1 MNRVLTKADVQLHTH
16 HTRKACSSPAA
27 FRRNSTSIFFLRA
40 TRTHTEKRLLFI
52 PRTCSHLWMKDT
64 HPLPPSRSLPRRNA
78 FFKGLQKL
86 LSGGK
91 MRNENLHCKKWRAC
105 CTNINKDL
113 IGTSFKKEDYEKH
126 EFSKKMPLKVR
137 QTLHQF
143 GCFLNVFVPSL
154 RGFAPQDAPSTNLN
168 NMQLHPHFKALK
180 LSRLFLSEWI

>member
-1 MNRVLTKADVQLHTH
+1 MFLP
-16 HTRKACSSPAA
+16 CSFT

-40 TRTHTEKRLLFI
+40 KRTHTEKRLLFI

-91 MRNENLHCKKWRAC
+91 MQNENLHCKKRRAC

-126 EFSKKMPLKVR
+126 EFSNKMLLKLC

-154 RGFAPQDAPSTNLN
+154 RGFAPQDAASFAPSTNLN

-180 LSRLFLSEWI
+180 LSRLFLSKWI